1 MGRKY
6 GWVTSV
12 AVFVLAGV
20 ASCATGDVSA
30 PEPWGNW
37 PKWGDQGDGTY
48 RNPVL
53 PGDYSDIDCIRVGS
67 DYYAISSTFQYS
79 PGMVI
84 LHSKDLVNWSIAGH
98 AINDVTEISPRFN
111 WDRMNGY
118 ARGVW
123 AGAIRYHDGKFRV
136 YFGTPDEGYF
146 MTTAKDVAGPWEPLH
161 QMTKERGWDDCC
173 PFWDDDGQGY
183 FVGTHFSDNC
193 RTWLYKLTPDGR
205 DIIPESRTLINEGA
219 HREANKLFKVGDTYY
234 HFYSEVDHSGRYV
247 MMQRAKS
254 ITGPYTEK
262 RRLSHTQ
269 AEFHEPNQGGIV
281 QTEAGDWYF
290 LTHHGHGDWEGR
302 PASLLPVTWVDGWPI
317 LGDVGDDGIGRM
329 VWGGEK
335 PVKETPVVVP
345 QSIDDFNGPAL
356 GLQWEWN
363 YQPRMDKW
371 SLTERPGYLRL
382 HAFKPLRE
390 DQLKTAGN
398 TLTQR
403 SMRTARNVATL
414 ALDISG
420 MADGQ
425 VAGLCHYSGPNS
437 TIGVRRE
444 GSSNIIEFSHNG
456 TFTRGPRITSR
467 KLWLRSSWG
476 LDGLSRYAY
485 STNGITFTEFGEP
498 YQLAWGDYRGDRIGI
513 FTYNNKAKAGY
524 VDCNSFTYDF
534 NHLANEALANGLI
547 LGSWNSQVEFD
558 NVEVACGDSSG
569 LADSFDHETTGWIR
583 KGGEWKVENGVLHQ
597 NSLATPALIR
607 YPFTCENPD
616 YTVHVRARKTGGAE
630 GFLIGFGAQDEENY
644 YWLNLG
650 GWGNARHQLQKTW
663 GGSRLEI
670 GPAVNGSIE
679 TDRWY
684 EIRIEVQGDL
694 ITCFLDGRKI
704 IETSDE
710 NGFKMLSYDDLG
722 FGRPLIPDLV
732 ADPSIV
738 DINGVFY
745 CYATTDGWGQ
755 HLSTSGTPVVWT
767 SRDFVNWSF
776 EGSIF
781 PDNFDSKYWAPS
793 APFEHNGRYYLF
805 PTLDGQITATVSDS
819 LTGPFKTLDGKDIY
833 PGSGW
838 KPFPIPQHSAI
849 DAEIFRDD
857 DGQIYMFYS
866 RRRVVKLKSDL
877 SGPDGPV
884 ITINTGESN
893 YSEGPWIFK
902 RKGIYYYLYTLGG
915 GESYSY
921 AYLMSR
927 KSPIGPWAIPANKI
941 IAQTDPSAGIY
952 GPGHGG
958 FLNPDGTDDWYFIHL
973 EFGRSSTNRQIFGQ
987 KMEFNADGT
996 IKAIKLTNQGIG
1008 ALREGP
1014 ALGPNLALES
1024 SATAS
1029 SVRPDWKI
1037 RFTPPAPGRIETFSP
1052 GLALDDSNGT
1062 RWMAAPGDASPWF
1075 QVDLGEARDI
1085 TRTEAYFVKPA
1096 AGHAYK
1102 LEWSLD
1108 GKSWHPYGGHDEVI
1122 LRSPHRDEKAV
1133 RARYLKLTILKGEPG
1148 LWEFRVY

>member
-1 MGRKY
+1 MMMHTSKLICLCLLVPHLFGAVPPPEQWG
-6 GWVTSV
+6 GWQS
-12 AVFVLAGV
+12 
-20 ASCATGDVSA
+20 
-30 PEPWGNW
+30 
-37 PKWGDQGDGTY
+37 WGDQGDGTY

-53 PGDYSDIDCIRVGS
+53 PGDYADIDCIRVGS

-123 AGAIRYHDGKFRV
+123 AGAIRYHDGKFWV

-161 QMTKERGWDDCC
+161 QMTKEGGWDDCC

-183 FVGTHFSDNC
+183 FVGTHFSDNYK
-193 RTWLYKLTPDGR
+193 TWLYKLTPDGR
-205 DIIPESRTLINEGA
+205 DIIPDSRILINEGM
-219 HREANKLFKVGDTYY
+219 HREASKLFKVGDTYY
-234 HFYSEVDHSGRYV
+234 HFFSEVGDGGRYV

-254 ITGPYTEK
+254 ITGPYAEK
-262 RRLSHTQ
+262 QKLSHVQ
-269 AEFHEPNQGGIV
+269 AGFHEPNQGGIV

-317 LGDVGDDGIGRM
+317 LGNVGEDGVGTMI
-329 VWGGEK
+329 WGGEK
-335 PVKETPVVVP
+335 PVKGTPVVVP
-345 QSIDDFNGPAL
+345 QSSDEFNGPAL

-363 YQPRMDKW
+363 FQPRMDKW
-371 SLTERPGYLRL
+371 SLTERRGFLRL

-403 SMRTARNVATL
+403 SMRTANNVATL

-420 MADGQ
+420 LADGQ

-444 GSSNIIEFSHNG
+444 GSTINIEFSLNG
-456 TFTRGPRITSR
+456 TFTSGPRITSR
-467 KLWLRSSWG
+467 KLWLRSTWG

-485 STNGITFTEFGEP
+485 STDGKNFTEFGEP
-498 YQLAWGDYRGDRIGI
+498 SQLAWGDYRGDRIGI
-513 FTYNNKAKAGY
+513 FTYNNKGEAGHI
-524 VDCNSFTYDF
+524 DCDSFTYDY
-534 NHLANEALANGLI
+534 NHPAKEAGANGLI

-558 NVEVACGDSSG
+558 AVQVVCGDSSG
-569 LADSFDHETTGWIR
+569 LADSFDRETPGWIR
-583 KGGEWKVENGVLHQ
+583 EGGEWNVENGMLHQ
-597 NSLATPALIR
+597 NSSAAPALIR
-607 YPFTCENPD
+607 YPFNCETPD
-616 YTVHVRARKTGGAE
+616 YTVQVRVRKTGGAE
-630 GFLIGFGAQDEENY
+630 GFLIGFGAQDEKNY

-650 GWGNARHQLQKTW
+650 GWSNARHQLEKTW
-663 GGSRLEI
+663 DGSRFAI
-670 GPAVNGSIE
+670 GPAVNGTIE
-679 TDRWY
+679 TGRWY
-684 EIRIEVQGDL
+684 DVRIEVRGDL
-694 ITCFLDGRKI
+694 ISCFLDDRKI
-704 IETSDE
+704 IEARDS
-710 NGFKMLSYDDLG
+710 GFALLPFDGELG

-738 DINGVFY
+738 DINGMFY

-781 PDNFDSKYWAPS
+781 PDNFDAKYWAPG
-793 APFEHNGRYYLF
+793 APIEHDGRYYLF
-805 PTLDGQITATVSDS
+805 PTLDGQITTTVSDS
-819 LTGPFKTLDGKDIY
+819 LTGPFKTLDDKDIY

-838 KPFPIPQHSAI
+838 KPFPIPQQSAI

-857 DGQIYMFYS
+857 DGQCYMFYS
-866 RRRVVKLKSDL
+866 RRRVVKLKPDL

-884 ITINTGESN
+884 VTIDTGEGN
-893 YSEGPWIFK
+893 YSEGPWVFK

-927 KSPIGPWAIPANKI
+927 ESPMGPWTIPADKI
-941 IAQTDPSAGIY
+941 IAQTDLSVGIY
-952 GPGHGG
+952 GPGHGC
-958 FLNPDGTDDWYFIHL
+958 FVNPAGTDDWYFIHL

-996 IKAIKLTNQGIG
+996 IQAITLTNQGIG
-1008 ALREGP
+1008 ALRSAP
-1014 ALGPNLALES
+1014 PLGPNLAIES

-1037 RFTPPAPGRIETFSP
+1037 SFTPPSPGRIETFSP
-1052 GLALDDSNGT
+1052 ELALDGSNGT

-1085 TRTEAYFVKPA
+1085 QRTEAYFVKPA

-1108 GKSWHPYGGHDEVI
+1108 GQNWQPYGGHDEVI
-1122 LRSPHRDEKAV
+1122 LRSPHRDEKTV
-1133 RARYLKLTILKGEPG
+1133 RARYLKLTVLKGEPG